1 MSRAR
6 GVAALAGRL
15 PGPARGALALGAGAL
30 AVYAGW
36 VEPRRLVV
44 RERTL
49 ALPRWPASLSG
60 LRVGVLTDMH
70 AGVLHANEDAI
81 ARWVERMNAEA
92 PDLVLLGGD
101 FTDAH
106 WLFGRRLAPERIVER
121 LGALQAPLGVVAV
134 LGNHDW
140 KAFGTHMWTAL
151 AGAGIPVLENDSHA
165 IDAPGG
171 RLHVAGVADV
181 RFRRPDVARAL
192 ARVPEDEP
200 VIVLAHD
207 PDVFPFVPNRVAL
220 TISGHLHGGQIAIP
234 YLRRAVVPS
243 RYGER
248 FIRAHVVEHG
258 RHLVVS
264 SGLGTSG
271 LPVRLLAPPEL
282 LVLELRPEA
291 P

>member
-1 MSRAR
+1 MSAPKGPGPLASR
-6 GVAALAGRL
+6 GVRAALVV
-15 PGPARGALALGAGAL
+15 GAGAL

-44 RERTL
+44 RERAL
-49 ALPRWPASLSG
+49 ALPRWPASLAG
-60 LRVGVLTDMH
+60 LRIGVLTDLH
-70 AGVLHANEDAI
+70 AGVVHAGENAI
-81 ARWVERMNAEA
+81 ARWVQRMNAEA

-106 WLFGRRLAPERIVER
+106 WVFGRRIAPERIAER
-121 LGALQAPLGVVAV
+121 LAALDAPLGSVAV

-151 AGAGIPVLENDSHA
+151 AAAGIPVLENDAHA

-171 RLHVAGVADV
+171 RLHVAGLADV

-207 PDVFPFVPNRVAL
+207 PDVFPYVPSRVAL
-220 TISGHLHGGQIAIP
+220 TVCGHTHGGQVAIP
-234 YLRRAVVPS
+234 LARRPFVPS
-243 RYGER
+243 RHGER
-248 FIRAHVVEHG
+248 FARGHLVEHG
-258 RHLVVS
+258 RHLVIS

-282 LVLELRPEA
+282 LLLELRPEA
-291 P
+291 G